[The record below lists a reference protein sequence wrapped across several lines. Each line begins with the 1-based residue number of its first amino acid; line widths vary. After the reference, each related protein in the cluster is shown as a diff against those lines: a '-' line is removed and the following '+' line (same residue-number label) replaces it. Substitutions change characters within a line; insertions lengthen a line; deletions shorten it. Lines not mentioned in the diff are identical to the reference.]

1 MIGIEDFK
9 KIQKNHFKIGLKVP
23 LKTKEKLEQ
32 GLKVICEIENQPT
45 IV

>member
-23 LKTKEKLEQ
+23 LKTKEKLE
-32 GLKVICEIENQPT
+32 
-45 IV
+45 